1 MTVFKTMHDV
11 RRTTYDVIV
20 VGAGHAGCEAA
31 LASARMGCRT
41 LLLTISRGTI
51 AQMSCNP
58 SIGGIGKS
66 HLVAEVDALGG
77 EMAKVTDRTGIQFRM
92 LNTKKG
98 PAVQAPRAQCDRQ
111 AYRTAMRD
119 VVENQKGLEV
129 KEGIAVQCKMQNAR
143 TSPFGAKCKIVGTED
158 GKEYEARAVILTAG
172 TFLNG
177 LMHIGDR
184 SFEGGRFGEPAAKGL
199 TESLEKLG
207 FRAGRLKTGTP
218 ARLDR
223 RTIDFSK
230 LIVQN
235 GDEDPRP
242 FSFFT
247 EKISCG
253 QIPCYITYTNPKTH
267 EIIKKNLHL
276 SAMYGGKIR
285 ATGVR
290 YCPSIED
297 KVVRFA
303 GRERHQVFLE
313 PEGRDSNE
321 IYPNG
326 ISTSLPE
333 KVQEEYIHS
342 IKGLEEAK
350 INCPGYAIEYDYF
363 NPTQLKPT
371 LETKLIEGLYF
382 AGQINGTTGY
392 EEAAAQGIT
401 AGINAALKLKG
412 KPPFILD
419 RSQAYIG
426 IMIDDLV
433 TKGVEEPYRMFTSRA
448 EYRLLLHCDNADRR
462 MMPFGREFGLI
473 SEKIYGRFERKWEAV
488 DDVVGRRSYVVRR
501 KENKQPALHGDRISE
516 DILREAEIELK
527 YKGYLERQK
536 KQAEQFKKL
545 EDNRIPEDFDY
556 MKIHGMKT
564 EARQKLTRIRP
575 ASLGQASRIQGV
587 TASDISVLM
596 IFLKKH

>member
-1 MTVFKTMHDV
+1 MVASTATRRRGGTVDK
-11 RRTTYDVIV
+11 YDVVV
-20 VGAGHAGCEAA
+20 VGGGHAGCEAA

-77 EMAKVTDRTGIQFRM
+77 EMARVTDRTGIQFRM

-98 PAVQAPRAQCDRQ
+98 PAVQAPRAQCDRL
-111 AYRTAMRD
+111 AYQTAMRA
-119 VVENQKGLEV
+119 VIESQKGLEV
-129 KEGIAVQCKMQNAR
+129 EEGIAVQLKVKSSKLKVE
-143 TSPFGAKCKIVGTED
+143 TKE
-158 GKEYEARAVILTAG
+158 KEYEAKAVILTAG

-199 TESLEKLG
+199 AESLEKLG

-235 GDEDPRP
+235 GDEDPRC

-247 EKISCG
+247 DKISCD
-253 QIPCYITYTNPKTH
+253 QIPCYITYTNPGTH
-267 EIIKKNLHL
+267 EIIRKNLHL

-313 PEGRDSNE
+313 PEGRDSEE

-326 ISTSLPE
+326 ISTSLP
-333 KVQEEYIHS
+333 QDIQLEYIHS

-350 INCPGYAIEYDYF
+350 INRPGYAIEYDYF

-371 LETKLIEGLYF
+371 LETKLVEGLYF

-412 KPPFILD
+412 KPPFVLD

-448 EYRLLLHCDNADRR
+448 EYRLILRCDNADRR

-473 SEKIYGRFERKWEAV
+473 SGEIYERFQRKWAEV
-488 DDVVGRRSYVVRR
+488 DNVVRRASCVVRR
-501 KENKQPALHGDRISE
+501 KNKKLDALLTPYTLHGNSMPE
-516 DILREAEIELK
+516 DVRREVEIELK

-536 KQAEQFKKL
+536 KQAEQFKRL
-545 EDNRIPEDFDY
+545 EDYRIPEGLDF

-575 ASLGQASRIQGV
+575 VSLGQASRIQGV

-596 IFLKKH
+596 IYLRKRD